1 VSDFRGVQILIFGRF
16 AVVIGTFSTTRHKN
30 PNIVKINQPGLY
42 VRVPA
47 KSEINSN
54 FREVQIPVSFLV
66 IFVLERLRKQFF
78 TCYQRIVSCGS

>member
-1 VSDFRGVQILIFGRF
+1 MCIRDSF

-54 FREVQIPVSFLV
+54 FREVQIPVPFWLYSFLSDYISNSLENLFVRLVNV
-66 IFVLERLRKQFF
+66 I
-78 TCYQRIVSCGS
+78 G